1 MLNQTIIGDT
11 METIKIIKNG
21 KSIQR
26 CIEIPDAYLDKD
38 LEITIRPIPDKKN
51 YRDHIK
57 AIYLR
62 YPDSKP
68 FDEIADPCQWQREIR
83 REW

>member
-1 MLNQTIIGDT
+1 MQTLRVKKT
-11 METIKIIKNG
+11 G

-26 CIEIPDAYLDKD
+26 CIEIPDAYLDKE
-38 LEITIRPIPDKKN
+38 LEITIRPLPPQKS
-51 YRDHIK
+51 YRKCID

-68 FDEIADPCQWQREIR
+68 FQEIVDPSRWEREIR

>member
-1 MLNQTIIGDT
+1 MQTL
-11 METIKIIKNG
+11 KVKKSG

-26 CIEIPDAYLDKD
+26 CIEIPDAYLDKE
-38 LEITIRPIPDKKN
+38 LEITIRPISAKKN
-51 YRDHIK
+51 YRDYID

-68 FDEIADPCQWQREIR
+68 FQEIVDPSQWEREMR

>member
-1 MLNQTIIGDT
+1 
-11 METIKIIKNG
+11 METLKVTKTG

-26 CIEIPDAYLDKD
+26 CIEIPDAFLDKE
-38 LEITIRPIPDKKN
+38 LEITIRPISAKKN
-51 YRDHIK
+51 YRDYID
-57 AIYLR
+57 AIYLK

-68 FDEIADPCQWQREIR
+68 FQAIVDPSQWEREIR

>member
-1 MLNQTIIGDT
+1 MQTLRVKKT
-11 METIKIIKNG
+11 G

-26 CIEIPDAYLDKD
+26 CIEIPDAYLDKE
-38 LEITIRPIPDKKN
+38 LEITIRPITAPKS
-51 YRDHIK
+51 YRDNIE

-68 FDEIADPCQWQREIR
+68 FQEIVDPSRWEREIR

>member
-1 MLNQTIIGDT
+1 
-11 METIKIIKNG
+11 METLKVVKNG
-21 KSIQR
+21 KSIR
-26 CIEIPDAYLDKD
+26 KCIEIPEAYLDRE
-38 LEITIRPIPDKKN
+38 LEITIRPISAKKN
-51 YRDHIK
+51 YRDYID

-68 FDEIADPCQWQREIR
+68 FQEIVCPSIWEREIR